1 MLKGEFKMFL
11 APHNDDEALF
21 GAFTIMREKPL
32 VVIATDSY
40 VQQLRGDGITAEQR
54 RLETKRAMEKLGVES
69 YFLGI
74 PDNNFTKEVLISAL
88 KISPEGTG
96 NARIVFAPMIEGGN
110 KIHDIVGE
118 VAEEVFD
125 NVLHYST
132 YTKTRP
138 YPEGDIEVKPT
149 QKELKLK
156 KEILEEYH
164 TQKNHKCNKAYF
176 QSARNRKEYFNSS
189 ALKNSIINLKEQAL
203 KNLIDVKGA
212 FDELEIPFCLMD
224 GTLLGAYRDGD
235 FIKGDYNDIDI
246 GFDAKY
252 SKKISLIID
261 KIEERG
267 LKKIWGTDLRGKV
280 VGRKVARGGNH
291 VDIIC
296 IYKKEKEAYN
306 LGRNFLPNNSK
317 EYMAYVHPIECFKN
331 FSKLIFKGMEFNIP
345 NKVEDF
351 LKARYGNW
359 KTPIRR
365 GEGFHWLNIK
375 QNPNLTANYEI

>member
-1 MLKGEFKMFL
+1 MFL

-40 VQQLRGDGITAEQR
+40 VQQLRGDGITAKQR
-54 RLETKRAMEKLGVES
+54 RLETERAMEKVGVES

-74 PDNNFTKEVLISAL
+74 PDNNFTRETLISAL
-88 KISPEGTG
+88 EATPENIK
-96 NARIVFAPMIEGGN
+96 NAKVVFAPMVEGGN

-118 VAEEVFD
+118 VAHEMFD

-132 YTKTRP
+132 YTKTRS
-138 YPEGDIEVKPT
+138 YSIGDIEVKPT
-149 QKELKLK
+149 QEERKLK
-156 KEILEEYH
+156 SDILEEYH
-164 TQKNHKCNKAYF
+164 TQKNHKCNKTYF
-176 QSARNRKEYFNSS
+176 QSAKKRSEYFNSS
-189 ALKNSIINLKEQAL
+189 RFAGTITSLKEQAL
-203 KNLIDVKGA
+203 KNLIDVKEA
-212 FDELEIPFCLMD
+212 FDELRIPFCLMD

-235 FIKGDYNDIDI
+235 FIKGDYDDIDI

-267 LKKIWGTDLRGKV
+267 LKKIWGTDLRGKL
-280 VGRKVARGGNH
+280 VGRKVARGRNH

-317 EYMAYVHPIECFKN
+317 EYMAYVHPIECFKK
-331 FSKLIFKGMEFNIP
+331 FSKLIFKGMEFNMP

-359 KTPIRR
+359 KIPIRR
-365 GEGFHWLNIK
+365 GEGFNWLNIK

>member
-74 PDNNFTKEVLISAL
+74 PDSKCTKELLIDRL
-88 KISPEGTG
+88 KTAPEKIR
-96 NARIVFAPMIEGGN
+96 NAKLIFAPMIEGGN

-149 QKELKLK
+149 QKEQELKI
-156 KEILEEYH
+156 EILEEYS
-164 TQKNHKCNKAYF
+164 TQKNHKYNKIYF
-176 QSARNRKEYFNSS
+176 QLAKKRNEYFNASRL
-189 ALKNSIINLKEQAL
+189 AGTITNLKEQAL

-212 FDELEIPFCLMD
+212 FDELGIPFCLMD

-280 VGRKVARGGNH
+280 VGRKVARGRNH

-345 NKVEDF
+345 NKVENF